1 MGHGLRSPST
11 AALRSARDGRTRP
24 PSTAGLLAG
33 LLLGALWIVS
43 GAIARL
49 TGSDVVL
56 TRVLSFVGIGPL
68 QSHAWLLP
76 GAWGVPVLAMAA
88 AVLCSVVWVV
98 ARGAQGVGRAPAFLV
113 LWFGAVLA
121 GTTVGLCDDVT
132 RVLSFLPLSG
142 LHGLTAAV
150 VESAPETAYWGLAW
164 GWIPAWAFSRRAGE
178 EPARRWS
185 PRPLGLALASVVAL
199 MIIGSLADAAW
210 QRQIV
215 EENAALQGT
224 TDESGAF
231 VDPAAVGDP
240 VPERAPGRR
249 HRSSPRT
256 PAPRPGH
263 AATRNRRRGHGAPCP
278 EHPSDERQRGAVR
291 GRGYPDIA
299 FADQNGH
306 ALDVGVRPGS
316 SFLATDSGSAPV
328 TVPPQGE
335 ATAVIGWDANATDGA
350 LVARALHA
358 ALLPGYDRGS
368 WPVELDIVSGSEVEI
383 TAWHLGAAPATP

>member
-1 MGHGLRSPST
+1 MASAPPST
-11 AALRSARDGRTRP
+11 AAVSSARDGRTRP
-24 PSTAGLLAG
+24 PLTAALLAG

-49 TGSDVVL
+49 TGSDIVL
-56 TRVLSFVGIGPL
+56 TRLLSFVGIGPL

-76 GAWGVPVLAMAA
+76 GAWGVLVLAMTA
-88 AVLCSVVWVV
+88 AVLCSVAWIVG
-98 ARGAQGVGRAPAFLV
+98 RRAQGVGRAHAFLV

-121 GTTVGLCDDVT
+121 GTVVGLCDDVT

-150 VESAPETAYWGLAW
+150 VESAPVTAYWGLAW

-185 PRPLGLALASVVAL
+185 PRLLGVALASMVAL
-199 MIIGSLADAAW
+199 VVIGSLADAAW

-240 VPERAPGRR
+240 VPDRAPGASTPQLPAGACTPDRATLLLGTADGATG
-249 HRSSPRT
+249 HRAQSIRLMNV
-256 PAPRPGH
+256 GEE
-263 AATRNRRRGHGAPCP
+263 PCVV
-278 EHPSDERQRGAVR
+278 E
-291 GRGYPDIA
+291 GYPDIA

-306 ALDVGVRPGS
+306 ALDVEVRPGS
-316 SFLATDSGSAPV
+316 SFLATDPGSAPV

-335 ATAVIGWDANATDGA
+335 ATAVIGWDAHATDGA

-358 ALLPGYDRGS
+358 AVLPGYDRGS

-383 TAWHLGAAPATP
+383 TAWHLGAAPAAP